1 MYLGIKYHWGDHF
14 NKITPIYS
22 ELEIPQLDKSKYDA
36 IEVNHMDKA
45 DEVYVPEIVVE
56 DKSVLFVES
65 MNKKQVIEFCK
76 DLLSKTIKDEIQLEL
91 AVTNCVVSNYQD
103 SYQNSFT
110 VDEAE
115 KRKKLRQIATK
126 KCSSELNH
134 IKTDSEIE
142 KQLLMGICVSDE
154 LSR

>member
-14 NKITPIYS
+14 NKKAPIYS

-45 DEVYVPEIVVE
+45 DEVYVPEIVVD
-56 DKSVLFVES
+56 DKSVSFVES
-65 MNKKQVIEFCK
+65 MNKEQVIVLCK
-76 DLLSKTIKDEIQLEL
+76 DIFSKTIKGEIQLEL

-103 SYQNSFT
+103 SYQNVLT
-110 VDEAE
+110 ADGAI

-134 IKTDSEIE
+134 IKTYSVIE
-142 KQLLMGICVSDE
+142 KQLLIGICVSDE